1 MIINLILAS
10 LIFISY
16 MLWEIGNFNKIINR
30 ILKFFVDLSPLM
42 ILLFNRSISCCI
54 FLILCLIAN
63 FVIFKNQIFG
73 GIIFIIAYSFASI
86 YSVWENKFNI
96 IALLIS
102 LITIII
108 IEFILLKFYKDNK
121 IGIIIYGLSSS
132 LLCVYAFIITKNVG
146 FLCLMLGDTLLIV
159 NEIHKNKTIF
169 LISDLF
175 YFLGT
180 CLVPLSLI

>member
-16 MLWEIGNFNKIINR
+16 VLWEVGNFNSIINKC
-30 ILKFFVDLSPLM
+30 LKFFVDLSPLI
-42 ILLFNRSISCCI
+42 ILIFNKSIPSCL
-54 FLILCLIAN
+54 FLIFCLIAN

-73 GIIFIIAYSFASI
+73 GILFIIAYSFASI
-86 YSVWENKFNI
+86 YSVWGTEFNF
-96 IALLIS
+96 IS
-102 LITIII
+102 LIISFIII
-108 IEFILLKFYKDNK
+108 IVIELVILKFYKDNK
-121 IGIIIYGLSSS
+121 IGVIIYGLTSS